1 MYRIPLNQRE
11 KKDGSENVLDIS
23 VTTILAKMAEL
34 VQKAQMGD
42 MRQMREHIAAVR
54 VLCDLILEEERIVS
68 PSPVLPEIPPSVISK
83 DRIDIGDD
91 ANGSSLLDF

>member
-11 KKDGSENVLDIS
+11 KKDGSENVLDVS

-54 VLCDLILEEERIVS
+54 VLCDLILEEKMATHEVQEK
-68 PSPVLPEIPPSVISK
+68 LPK
-83 DRIDIGDD
+83 RLDIDDD
-91 ANGSSLLDF
+91 ANGTSLLDF